1 MEGEPVIVRHV
12 PPADLV
18 GERFEGRIDVSG
30 PGCRSLAGIAIPV
43 TSGESQGRLVRH
55 RPDRIPDVPA
65 GDDGFKLRDF
75 RLLAGKI
82 PVRPA
87 GDRGTPLNLR

>member
-55 RPDRIPDVPA
+55 RPDRIPASPTA
-65 GDDGFKLRDF
+65 SPTF
-75 RLLAGKI
+75 R
-82 PVRPA
+82 PETTVSS
-87 GDRGTPLNLR
+87 